1 MLLVGSFVLISILIF
16 NHHIEHNL
24 LHKSTH
30 LSPATLIKFNQCVS
44 LKIPNMATWVILSE
58 VKLKNLQFCY
68 DHSDRRKAV
77 AIICSRRDEETFDFR
92 ENQLLK

>member
-30 LSPATLIKFNQCVS
+30 LSPATLIKFNQYVS
-44 LKIPNMATWVILSE
+44 LKIPNMATCVILSE
-58 VKLKNLQFCY
+58 VKLENLQFCY
-68 DHSDRRKAV
+68 HSILHTAV
-77 AIICSRRDEETFDFR
+77 AIIFSRRDEETFDFR